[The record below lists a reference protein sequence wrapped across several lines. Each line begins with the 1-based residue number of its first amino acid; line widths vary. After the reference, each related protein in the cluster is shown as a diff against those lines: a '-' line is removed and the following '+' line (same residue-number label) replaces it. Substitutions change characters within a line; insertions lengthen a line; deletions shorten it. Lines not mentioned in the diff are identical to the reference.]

1 MDFANTNSPHETFNT
16 QKATVT
22 KKREGASQTSLERSR
37 SLALRNFKKAAS
49 RYETFLSSINL
60 DNEEHDVLFQ
70 DLFKSWNELIE
81 KHEKLVLQKTDA
93 SEEDFAFIDE
103 NELLFHTLRSQS
115 LQFKKK
121 IKEEQVNLEQ
131 KKIQDELTEKRTQ
144 HLENAK
150 IQMTT
155 LCSSYE
161 MEMNRLQNIVLSF
174 TDAAITSEKALRD
187 IKPDF
192 KLQREK
198 ASYLFNLTAQHAE
211 TNDLE

>member
-1 MDFANTNSPHETFNT
+1 M
-16 QKATVT
+16 
-22 KKREGASQTSLERSR
+22 EGASQTSLKRSR

-49 RYETFLSSINL
+49 RYETFLSSNEL

-121 IKEEQVNLEQ
+121 L
-131 KKIQDELTEKRTQ
+131 KKNKLTR
-144 HLENAK
+144 
-150 IQMTT
+150 
-155 LCSSYE
+155 
-161 MEMNRLQNIVLSF
+161 
-174 TDAAITSEKALRD
+174 
-187 IKPDF
+187 
-192 KLQREK
+192 
-198 ASYLFNLTAQHAE
+198 
-211 TNDLE
+211 

>member
-1 MDFANTNSPHETFNT
+1 MEGSSP
-16 QKATVT
+16 
-22 KKREGASQTSLERSR
+22 TSLERSR

-49 RYETFLSSINL
+49 RYETFLSSNEL

-115 LQFKKK
+115 LLFTKKNE
-121 IKEEQVNLEQ
+121 EEQVNVEQ
-131 KKIQDELTEKRTQ
+131 KKIHDELTEKQTQ

-155 LCSSYE
+155 LRSSYE
-161 MEMNRLQNIVLSF
+161 MEMENIVQSF
-174 TDAAITSEKALRD
+174 TDAVITSEKALRD
-187 IKPDF
+187 IKRDF
-192 KLQREK
+192 ELQREQV
-198 ASYLFNLTAQHAE
+198 SHLFNLMAQHAE
-211 TNDLE
+211 TNDLELT